1 MGLIS
6 PYLDPCPDLRQHTQE
21 ECESAKQTHQ
31 PQTLLLGIETTFR
44 TLDRSPQTMARPAAF
59 QPGRYLIPPQLGRKE
74 GVVQETQKSALAKSL
89 FLEIK
94 SREEHFLQQM
104 GPDTCQHIQLPGEQP
119 CQPSYHYHPVE
130 RACITWSHDII
141 STSSLQGHISHI
153 HMPTLFLGKVKQR
166 RRENQKK

>member
-6 PYLDPCPDLRQHTQE
+6 PYLDPCPDLRQHAQE
-21 ECESAKQTHQ
+21 ECESAMQTHR

-44 TLDRSPQTMARPAAF
+44 TLDRSPPPNNGETCCLPT
-59 QPGRYLIPPQLGRKE
+59 RYLIPPQLGRKE
-74 GVVQETQKSALAKSL
+74 GVLQETQKSALAKSL

-104 GPDTCQHIQLPGEQP
+104 GPDTCQHIQLPEEQP

-130 RACITWSHDII
+130 RACETWSHDII
-141 STSSLQGHISHI
+141 ITSSLQGHISHT
-153 HMPTLFLGKVKQR
+153 HMPKLFLGRVKQR
-166 RRENQKK
+166 RCENQKK